1 MCLLALALDQN
12 SRFPFVF
19 AGNRDE
25 FFERPASRLSW
36 WAPEDGG
43 PAILGGRDLQA
54 GGTWLGLTATGRLGV
69 LTNVRDPKHMDA
81 NAPSRGQIVPQWL
94 KGDVSMS
101 SLWPRLAMSGH
112 NGFNL
117 LAIDFAQGDAFWVNN
132 QKLYPERLSHGIHGL
147 SNAILNTPWPKVQAL
162 KGALRTAVGHAES
175 VDGLAT
181 ELFQALSDPNEAED
195 KLLPHTGVPLDWEK
209 RLSAAF
215 IKPDAQHRY
224 GTRCATVIITERTHK
239 RVVTHVFERTFAEHS
254 HLAVMRHVV
263 LKNWP
268 PRHSMDAAEVAR
280 LDATLPPPGL
290 RHEDAFESSD
300 VAETPDHDLPDASDA
315 PGTGPAKR
323 TRARSLIKAPKV
335 KPIGA

>member
-1 MCLLALALDQN
+1 MCLLALALDQS

-25 FFERPASRLSW
+25 FFDRPASRLAW

-43 PAILGGRDLQA
+43 HAILGGRDLQA

-69 LTNVRDPKHMDA
+69 LTNVREPGNVDA
-81 NAPSRGQIVPQWL
+81 TAPSRGDIVPQWL
-94 KGDVSMS
+94 KGHVDMS
-101 SLWPRLAMSGH
+101 TLWPRLAMQGY

-117 LAIDFAQGDAFWVNN
+117 LAVDFAQGEAFWVNN
-132 QKLYPERLSHGIHGL
+132 RKLYPERLSHGIHGM

-162 KGALRTAVGHAES
+162 KGAMRTALAEVDT
-175 VDGLAT
+175 VDGLRDC
-181 ELFQALSDPNEAED
+181 LFRALADPNEAAD
-195 KLLPHTGVPLDWEK
+195 KQLPHTGVPHEWEK

-215 IKPDAQHRY
+215 IKPGDKGY
-224 GTRCATVIITERTHK
+224 GTRCSTVIITERTHK
-239 RVVTHVFERTFAEHS
+239 RVLTHVYERTFSEHS

-268 PRHSMDAAEVAR
+268 PRHSMSAAEIAH

-290 RHEDAFESSD
+290 RHEDAFESSE
-300 VAETPDHDLPDASDA
+300 VAETADHELPEAGAAPSD
-315 PGTGPAKR
+315 GKR
-323 TRARSLIKAPKV
+323 TRARSLIKTSKL
-335 KPIGA
+335 KPLA

>member
-1 MCLLALALDQN
+1 MCLLALALDQS

-25 FFERPASRLSW
+25 FFNRPASRLSW

-43 PAILGGRDLQA
+43 HAILGGRDLQA

-69 LTNVRDPKHMDA
+69 LTNVRDPQNMDST
-81 NAPSRGQIVPQWL
+81 APSRGQIVPQWL
-94 KGDVSMS
+94 KGDTDMPT
-101 SLWPRLAMSGH
+101 LWPRLAMQGY

-132 QKLYPERLSHGIHGL
+132 RKLYPERLNHGIHGL

-162 KGALRTAVGHAES
+162 KGALRNALAEESSVQGLTNRLFTA
-175 VDGLAT
+175 LADPT
-181 ELFQALSDPNEAED
+181 EAPDAH
-195 KLLPHTGVPLDWEK
+195 LPHTGVPHEWEK

-215 IKPDAQHRY
+215 ISPEFKGY
-224 GTRCATVIITERTHK
+224 GTRCSTVIVTERTHK
-239 RVVTHVFERTFAEHS
+239 RVVTHVFERTFAEHT

-268 PRHSMDAAEVAR
+268 PRHSMSAAEVAK

-290 RHEDAFESSD
+290 RHEDAFESSE
-300 VAETPDHDLPDASDA
+300 VSETHDHDIEDGHGEGHAE
-315 PGTGPAKR
+315 GKR
-323 TRARSLIKAPKV
+323 TRARSLIKQSKV
-335 KPIGA
+335 KPIV

>member
-1 MCLLALALDQN
+1 MCLLALALDQS

-25 FFERPASRLSW
+25 FFERPASRLAW
-36 WAPEDGG
+36 WAPEEGA
-43 PAILGGRDLQA
+43 PAVLGGRDLQA

-69 LTNVRDPKHMDA
+69 LTNVREPHRMDA
-81 NAPSRGQIVPQWL
+81 TAPSRGQIVPQWL

-117 LAIDFAQGDAFWVNN
+117 LALDFAQGDAFWVNN
-132 QKLYPERLSHGIHGL
+132 RKLYPERLSHGIHGL
-147 SNAILNTPWPKVQAL
+147 SNAILNTPWPKVQQL
-162 KGALRTAVGHAES
+162 KGALRTALAEAES
-175 VDGLAT
+175 VDGLADQ
-181 ELFQALSDPNEAED
+181 LFRALADPSEAPESH
-195 KLLPHTGVPLDWEK
+195 LPRTGVPHDWEK

-215 IKPDAQHRY
+215 IKPDGAHRY
-224 GTRCATVIITERTHK
+224 GTRCSTVIITERTHK
-239 RVVTHVFERTFAEHS
+239 RVVTHVFERTFAEHTN
-254 HLAVMRHVV
+254 LAVMRHVV

-268 PRHSMDAAEVAR
+268 PRHSMDAAEVAK

-290 RHEDAFESSD
+290 RHEDDFESSD
-300 VAETPDHDLPDASDA
+300 VAETAEHDLNSQAQA
-315 PGTGPAKR
+315 AAVPAKR
-323 TRARSLIKAPKV
+323 TRARSLIKSPKV

>member
-1 MCLLALALDQN
+1 MCLLALALDQS

-25 FFERPASRLSW
+25 FFDRPASRLAW

-69 LTNVRDPKHMDA
+69 LTNVRAPESMDA
-81 NAPSRGQIVPQWL
+81 SAPSRGGIVPQWL
-94 KGDVSMS
+94 KGHADMS
-101 SLWPRLAMSGH
+101 TLWPRLAMQGY

-117 LAIDFAQGDAFWVNN
+117 LAVDFAQGEAFWVNN
-132 QKLYPERLSHGIHGL
+132 RKLYPERLNHGIHGL

-162 KGALRTAVGHAES
+162 KGHLRTALAEVNS
-175 VDGLAT
+175 VDALRDRLFRALADPT
-181 ELFQALSDPNEAED
+181 EAPDSH
-195 KLLPHTGVPLDWEK
+195 LPHTGVPHEWEK

-215 IKPDAQHRY
+215 IPPTAHRY
-224 GTRCATVIITERTHK
+224 GTRCSTVIITERTHK
-239 RVVTHVFERTFAEHS
+239 RVVTHVYERTFSEHT

-268 PRHSMDAAEVAR
+268 PRHSMSPAEVAR

-290 RHEDAFESSD
+290 RHEDDFESSE
-300 VAETPDHDLPDASDA
+300 VAETSDHDLPEAGGEQ
-315 PGTGPAKR
+315 PEGKR
-323 TRARSLIKAPKV
+323 TRARSLIKTSKL
-335 KPIGA
+335 KPIV